1 MFWYILKKLIKPA
14 LVILIIGLILHS
26 NKKRKI
32 RRISSRDIYKYLYQ
46 YEIGLSNGDTLRLQG
61 SSDYDKHNRESFLR
75 YHFNIQENP
84 LNYVINLNGE
94 DITINKK
101 QISFEKIFRL
111 R

>member
-14 LVILIIGLILHS
+14 LILLILGLILQS
-26 NKKRKI
+26 KKKRKL
-32 RRISSRDIYKYLYQ
+32 RRISPRNIYKYLYQ

-75 YHFNIQENP
+75 YYCNIQENP
-84 LNYVINLNGE
+84 LNYVVNLNGE

-101 QISFEKIFRL
+101 QISYEKIYRL

>member
-14 LVILIIGLILHS
+14 LVLLIIGLILHS
-26 NKKRKI
+26 NKKRKL
-32 RRISSRDIYKYLYQ
+32 RSISSQDIYKYLYQ
-46 YEIGLSNGDTLRLQG
+46 YEIGLSNGDTLELQG

-75 YHFNIQENP
+75 YYCNIQENP
-84 LNYVINLNGE
+84 LNYVVNLNGE

-101 QISFEKIFRL
+101 QISFEKIYRL

>member
-14 LVILIIGLILHS
+14 LVILIIGLILHN
-26 NKKRKI
+26 NKKRKF
-32 RRISSRDIYKYLYQ
+32 RRISSQDIYKYLYQ

-61 SSDYDKHNRESFLR
+61 SSDYENHNRESFLR
-75 YHFNIQENP
+75 YYCNIQENP
-84 LNYVINLNGE
+84 LNYVVNLNGE

-101 QISFEKIFRL
+101 QISFEKIYRL